1 MYIQGGQ
8 SQTVAV
14 LSFWAIDSAGYS
26 YISFMAVDTQARDVL
41 YLHMKSFDIHIAS
54 NKALYFFDS

>member
-14 LSFWAIDSAGYS
+14 LSFWAIDSAGYF
-26 YISFMAVDTQARDVL
+26 YISFMDVDTQARDVL
-41 YLHMKSFDIHIAS
+41 YLHMK
-54 NKALYFFDS
+54 